1 MVGMEHV
8 ADQFDGL
15 LDTAIVNQRRKE
27 AGLPVEND
35 SNHMMFVGPPG
46 TGKTTIARD
55 LGRAYHAMGILP
67 TDKFVEASRQ
77 DLVAEYLGQTAA
89 KTKKKFNEAR
99 GGVLFID
106 EAYALDGGPQDMYG
120 REALTQLIADMENH
134 RDDTVVIMAGYPKEM
149 KRLEKLNPG
158 LKSRVPKTMEFNDYD
173 AAALEKIGRGML
185 REGQYVGGP
194 KVKEKIQE
202 ATAQIAAT
210 PGHGN
215 ARDVR
220 NLTQEIR
227 HAQARRIAGDPAA
240 RLELLH
246 PEDIDEAMYQMSRS
260 RNVKGN
266 KKGRLKAV
274 S

>member
-1 MVGMEHV
+1 MTGMEHV

-15 LDTAIVNQRRKE
+15 LDSAIVNQRRKE

-35 SNHMMFVGPPG
+35 SNHMTFVGPPG

-55 LGRAYHAMGILP
+55 LGRAYHALGILP
-67 TDKFVEASRQ
+67 TDKFVEASRS

-89 KTKKKFNEAR
+89 KTKAKFNEAR

-106 EAYALDGGPQDMYG
+106 EAYSLDGGPQDMYG

-149 KRLEKLNPG
+149 SRLERLNPG
-158 LKSRVPKTMEFNDYD
+158 LKSRMPKTMEFNDYD
-173 AAALEKIGRGML
+173 AEALNKIGRGML

-194 KVKEKIQE
+194 EVKEKVKQ
-202 ATAQIAAT
+202 ATAAIAST

-227 HAQARRIAGDPAA
+227 RAQARRIAGDPEA

-260 RNVKGN
+260 RTVKG